1 MLCSSSILYETKTN
15 FVKNAAIT
23 TLPTAYGWLL
33 GVTILMFWCR
43 TEDFKLLINVLIGK
57 ALFSVYYLVIKN
69 VHERD
74 FIDYLLPYMTI
85 FERIVLSDHVFM
97 VIFSGIVLYIL
108 KRRDEKQPTSQLKS
122 FFIRCKQASLPQD
135 KFLELEDYSM
145 ALYSFQPY
153 KED

>member
-1 MLCSSSILYETKTN
+1 
-15 FVKNAAIT
+15 
-23 TLPTAYGWLL
+23 
-33 GVTILMFWCR
+33 MFWCR

-108 KRRDEKQPTSQLKS
+108 KRRDEKQPTSQLKA
-122 FFIRCKQASLPQD
+122 FFSRCKQASLPQD
-135 KFLELEDYSM
+135 KLLELEDYSK
-145 ALYSFQPY
+145 ALYSFQPN